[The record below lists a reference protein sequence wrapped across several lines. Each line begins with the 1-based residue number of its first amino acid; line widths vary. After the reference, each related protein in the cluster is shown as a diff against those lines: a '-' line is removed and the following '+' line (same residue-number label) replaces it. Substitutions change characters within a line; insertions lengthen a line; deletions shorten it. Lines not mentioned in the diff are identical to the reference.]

1 MTLPRWRC
9 ASTQA
14 MGKKLE
20 CELKSDMQ
28 SLGELSGRI
37 EGLLRDAGVS
47 PGVYNDVL
55 IAVDEIF
62 SNIMIH
68 GYKNDPRGSIR
79 ITAVI
84 SGKKLEITF
93 ADDGEKFEPRHDKP
107 RLGKALLTED
117 YPGLGLFITRNLM
130 DEFHYE
136 HVNGENR
143 TRLVKILS

>member
-1 MTLPRWRC
+1 
-9 ASTQA
+9 

-28 SLGELSGRI
+28 SLAEISGKI

-68 GYKNDPRGSIR
+68 AYKNDPGGSVR
-79 ITAVI
+79 IAAML
-84 SGKKLEITF
+84 SGGKFEITF
-93 ADDGEKFEPRHDKP
+93 ADDGEKYEPKNDKP
-107 RLGKALLTED
+107 RLGKALMTEE
-117 YPGLGLFITRNLM
+117 YPGLGLFITRNIM

-136 HVNGENR
+136 HVHGENR
-143 TRLVKILS
+143 TRLVKKIS